1 MKPGSVVIA
10 GIGHTA
16 FGKLPERTTI
26 SLNVEATRKALAD
39 AGVEKDAVDALFVK
53 YPTSRHQSMYAQTL
67 AEALG
72 IVPSIGGVWDQGGA
86 ANISMISFAAL
97 AIDAGQ
103 IEVAVVTTADNPRS
117 GTRQAYERAWGDDA
131 VHGWG
136 GIPGSYAMIAQRHMQ
151 EFGTTG
157 EQLAQVSITCRKHGA
172 ANPNAQLR
180 KPITLED
187 HQSSP
192 WMVEPLRRDDCC
204 LVSDTGAAVVVM
216 SATRAEELGV
226 ERPVPI
232 LGFGAGQT
240 SWEVA
245 QRPVL
250 TETAAKL
257 SGATAFAMAGLQPKD
272 IDCAQLY
279 DCFSFVPIM
288 TMEDYGFCRK
298 GEGGRFVEDGA
309 LEVGGALPLNTAGG
323 LLSETGSPGM
333 PLVIEAVRQM
343 RGTSTSQVPGAK
355 TCVVSNQGGVMHT
368 HSTLIVGGAL

>member
-1 MKPGSVVIA
+1 MRGSVVIA

-16 FGKLPERTTI
+16 YGNLPERSTI
-26 SLNVEATRKALAD
+26 SLNVEASRKALAD
-39 AGVEKDAVDALFVK
+39 AGIEKDAVDALFVK
-53 YPTSRHQSMYAQTL
+53 YPTSSHQSMYAQTL

-72 IVPSIGGVWDQGGA
+72 IVPRIGGVWDQGGA
-86 ANISMISFAAL
+86 ANISMIGFAAL
-97 AIDAGQ
+97 SIEAGQ
-103 IEVAVVTTADNPRS
+103 CDVALVTTADNPRS

-151 EFGTTG
+151 EFGTTS
-157 EQLAQVSITCRKHGA
+157 EQFAQVSIACRKHGA
-172 ANPNAQLR
+172 ANPHAQLR

-192 WMVEPLRRDDCC
+192 WIVEPLRRDDCC
-204 LVSDTGAAVVVM
+204 LVSDTGAAVVLT
-216 SATRAEELGV
+216 SAKRARQLGISQA
-226 ERPVPI
+226 VPI

-250 TETAAKL
+250 TETAARL
-257 SGATAFAMAGLQPKD
+257 SSAKAFESAGLRPEN

-288 TMEDYGFCRK
+288 TIEDYGFCHK

-343 RGTSTSQVPGAK
+343 RGTSSSQVPGARS
-355 TCVVSNQGGVMHT
+355 CIVSNQGGVMHT
-368 HSTLIVGGAL
+368 HSTLIVGGAS